1 MQQWSVQLYCA
12 KVRQM
17 LSSLNVA
24 KRPSRRSKAKE
35 VIIIESVSK
44 LSLCAGPRDGWVA
57 ERLTN
62 VLCEL
67 AQEVTSWRI
76 IAHSE
81 VGRNVTA
88 GVGKAA
94 AGAVVS
100 RAANFAG
107 ALPDDL

>member
-1 MQQWSVQLYCA
+1 MGSRATDQRSLRTRPRSYLWLIS
-12 KVRQM
+12 KKSRQ
-17 LSSLNVA
+17 NG
-24 KRPSRRSKAKE
+24 RGE
-35 VIIIESVSK
+35 F
-44 LSLCAGPRDGWVA
+44 
-57 ERLTN
+57 
-62 VLCEL
+62 
-67 AQEVTSWRI
+67 TSWRI